1 MASLEELL
9 NSGLSGIIQ
18 GGGLPQEE
26 AMYQRQALSDR
37 ENLSARGLGIS
48 TVTRDALAKARVD
61 ASLAAQQAQLAALGQ
76 AAGYTTANAN
86 RAQQE
91 SQFSRGLKQQKDM
104 ANTQLLASGL
114 GAGVGALGQLGG
126 AAFGPE
132 IRTGARNL
140 FGLGP
145 LRQDATPNSTPAGV
159 TASAGPNTID
169 TSGFSLGGNT
179 TLNAGDLSGFGAGG
193 GGSLS
198 ASDFSVP
205 DLSGYTDP
213 GLYGGLDLSNLFDSS
228 FNPYQVQDW
237 GMY

>member
-9 NSGLSGIIQ
+9 NSGLGGIIS

-132 IRTGARNL
+132 IRGGLRSAA
-140 FGLGP
+140 GLGP
-145 LRQDATPNSTPAGV
+145 ARHTMVPPDQAPDPAH
-159 TASAGPNTID
+159 AR
-169 TSGFSLGGNT
+169 
-179 TLNAGDLSGFGAGG
+179 LSGLLDGEADAGRHRG
-193 GGSLS
+193 HGDAGQGTGPCR
-198 ASDFSVP
+198 A
-205 DLSGYTDP
+205 P
-213 GLYGGLDLSNLFDSS
+213 G
-228 FNPYQVQDW
+228 
-237 GMY
+237 